1 MGILDSFKAI
11 MQCAAFCKSPVG
23 NTFTINNSDKK
34 YIECLL
40 SEYPYLKE
48 FIIENSDKCCII
60 KYLGNEVVF
69 NY

>member
-1 MGILDSFKAI
+1 M
-11 MQCAAFCKSPVG
+11 
-23 NTFTINNSDKK
+23 
-34 YIECLL
+34 L

>member
-23 NTFTINNSDKK
+23 NTFTINNSDK
-34 YIECLL
+34 
-40 SEYPYLKE
+40 
-48 FIIENSDKCCII
+48 CCII